1 MNKKIHNLKHLKYL
15 ANFDIIA
22 NTFLEWQEKKP
33 TDTVDKLMGSLIDI
47 NYYIT
52 EIYSNELYHNESL
65 EEYRHSKLRA
75 IERAQK
81 AEKKVDELE
90 EQIQKLR
97 KEKELGL

>member
-1 MNKKIHNLKHLKYL
+1 MNKKTHNLKHINYL
-15 ANFDIIA
+15 ANFEIIA

-33 TDTVDKLMGSLIDI
+33 TDTVDKLMDSLIDI

-52 EIYSNELYHNESL
+52 EIYCNELYHNESL

-81 AEKKVDELE
+81 AEKKVEELE